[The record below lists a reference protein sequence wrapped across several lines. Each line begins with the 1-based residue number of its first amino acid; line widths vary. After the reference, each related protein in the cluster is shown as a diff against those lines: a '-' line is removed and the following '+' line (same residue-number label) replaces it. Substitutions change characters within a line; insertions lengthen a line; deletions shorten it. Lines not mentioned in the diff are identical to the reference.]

1 MNRLDDMALFIRLVE
16 AGSFTAAAERAG
28 LSKSLL
34 SRRIAALEDR
44 LAARLLNRTT
54 RRLSVTETGA
64 GFYERSKRIL
74 AEVEEAETL
83 AGCDDAEPRGTL
95 RVAAPM
101 SFGMRH
107 LSPALAEFLQSHG
120 ELAVD
125 LDLNDRFVDLAS
137 EGHDLA
143 VRVGRLPDSSLVA
156 RKLAP
161 SRMAVVA
168 SPAYVAAHGAPATPA
183 DLVGRPLL
191 AYSNRSLADEWR
203 FTGLGDRLGQRL
215 TQRVSANNGEVLL
228 DAAVAGLGIAVLPT
242 FIASPA
248 LARGDLLRLLK
259 RHPIEESGIY
269 AVYLPNRHLS
279 AKVRRFV
286 DFLAGRF
293 GGEPYWDKALDG
305 G

>member
-1 MNRLDDMALFIRLVE
+1 MNRLDDMALFVRLVD

-74 AEVEEAETL
+74 TEVEEAETL

-107 LSPALAEFLQSHG
+107 LSPAFADFLRSHAELSV
-120 ELAVD
+120 E

-143 VRVGRLPDSSLVA
+143 VRVGRLPDSNLVA

-168 SPAYVAAHGAPATPA
+168 SPAYVAAHGKPATPG

-191 AYSNRSLADEWR
+191 SYSNRSMADEWR
-203 FTGLGDRLGQRL
+203 FTGLGDRLAGRL
-215 TQRVSANNGEVLL
+215 TQRMSANNGEVLL
-228 DAAVAGLGIAVLPT
+228 DAAVAGLGIAALPT

-248 LARGDLLRLLK
+248 LARGDLLRLLE

-269 AVYLPNRHLS
+269 ALYLPNRHLS

-286 DFLAGRF
+286 DFLAERF
-293 GGEPYWDKALDG
+293 GGEPYWDKVLG
-305 G
+305 GG